1 MTERFYQPGEDV
13 KNELTAEVRAL
24 AERAVAAIS
33 PTLRLVNVKEATS
46 MVSCLRT
53 VLHVIMGASLFQSL
67 QLFYKITI
75 FNIHRIYF
83 KFYLF
88 LILFFMLFYV

>member
-13 KNELTAEVRAL
+13 KHELTAKVQAL

-33 PTLRLVNVKEATS
+33 PTLRLVNVKEASS

-53 VLHVIMGASLFQSL
+53 VLQVIVSANLFQPFTVVLNTILPVIREEL
-67 QLFYKITI
+67 QKVPYHVSI
-75 FNIHRIYF
+75 
-83 KFYLF
+83 
-88 LILFFMLFYV
+88 